1 MVCAV
6 FWNLSTTWA
15 IGKQEGECWAW
26 LQMLAFERRGWGNGP
41 KYQGAV
47 EHTGWTTMP
56 RASLSQFKFTTYI
69 ICHITNTLKLMLK
82 TAFII
87 SHFLGVRTQVQ
98 LSLVPGFRV
107 PYKAA
112 VKVLAGA
119 AVISEPTERRC
130 TSTIPHMAVGSL
142 RSLLPIMET
151 LVPSH
156 WCGPLHWAAH
166 SMTVGFHQGEQLRKH
181 QRRHSLILKVTSHH
195 LVYRFC

>member
-15 IGKQEGECWAW
+15 IGKQEGERWAW

-69 ICHITNTLKLMLK
+69 ICHITNTLKPMLK

-119 AVISEPTERRC
+119 AVIWSHYWVWMISLED
-130 TSTIPHMAVGSL
+130 GSL
-142 RSLLPIMET
+142 TWLMIGDLVHYWLLTKRPHPTSLL
-151 LVPSH
+151 
-156 WCGPLHWAAH
+156 
-166 SMTVGFHQGEQLRKH
+166 
-181 QRRHSLILKVTSHH
+181 
-195 LVYRFC
+195 